1 DWPDLVET
9 AGEILDEADKA
20 TDVRQQV
27 DAKIDQVSEDLPQLS
42 GRSFAVAQYIVGDSL
57 YVVADPDD
65 GSSQLFR
72 RLGMTLQPE
81 VVRQGKKSGQARIK
95 VSTERADL
103 LTADFLAFLV
113 NGGDKSDLADIP
125 GFEQLPASKSGAAAV
140 LDYPTIAGINTPTP
154 LSIPY
159 VLKKLRPYLENVD

>member
-1 DWPDLVET
+1 MGVSPVGYGQDNLMPGRQPPWGSGEPDGEPLDLTDGVPLEAIAALDPDLILATFSIGDRATYDKLSKIAPTVAGRTKDFVADWPDLVET

-72 RLGMTLQPE
+72 
-81 VVRQGKKSGQARIK
+81 
-95 VSTERADL
+95 
-103 LTADFLAFLV
+103 
-113 NGGDKSDLADIP
+113 
-125 GFEQLPASKSGAAAV
+125 
-140 LDYPTIAGINTPTP
+140 
-154 LSIPY
+154 
-159 VLKKLRPYLENVD
+159 